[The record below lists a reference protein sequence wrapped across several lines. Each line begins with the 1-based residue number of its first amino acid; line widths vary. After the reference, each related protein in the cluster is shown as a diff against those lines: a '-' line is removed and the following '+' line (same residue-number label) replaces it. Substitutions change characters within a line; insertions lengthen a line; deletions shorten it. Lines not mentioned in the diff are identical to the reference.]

1 MTVTVQYIYNEKFK
15 SKLWSSANRYWEFS
29 VLTIRLLLYRGVT
42 SPSHI
47 PFGCRLAIREK
58 SVSMHCR
65 TKEDRK
71 QGYGQN
77 HNMGIEDVYF
87 GAKFMPDWV

>member
-1 MTVTVQYIYNEKFK
+1 
-15 SKLWSSANRYWEFS
+15 
-29 VLTIRLLLYRGVT
+29 
-42 SPSHI
+42 
-47 PFGCRLAIREK
+47 
-58 SVSMHCR
+58 MHCR